1 MANKEKETDLMEI
14 EQFGLSFRFPERI
27 GVENALRYWSM
38 LGKSFQSDNRL
49 LEIWEAA
56 LKCDMLQD
64 WKCERFP
71 DPNVPLADVPADD
84 EMFVAQLIISV
95 SNRIQ
100 AFMTATR
107 SVEKN

>member
-27 GVENALRYWSM
+27 GVEAALSYWSM
-38 LGKSFQSDNRL
+38 VSMSFQSKNRL
-49 LEIWEAA
+49 LRIWQAA
-56 LKCDMLQD
+56 LECELLQD

-71 DPNVPLADVPADD
+71 DPNVPLDDIPVED
-84 EMFVAQLIISV
+84 EMFVAQLIIAV
-95 SNRIQ
+95 ANRAQ
-100 AFMTATR
+100 NFMTATR